1 MNFYVNWHSAFRA
14 IKNNPKR
21 SILTIFGIIIGI
33 SSVITILSIGRG
45 FEKDMIRNLTKNN
58 SKKIEIQINFKPY
71 ESNIYSMNTNFFQ
84 DSDLTIVKGIQG
96 VENVNYTKNEGNS
109 ISREIYVRE
118 KKKDQQIELIKEN
131 GKKVKYGRT
140 LTSFDNAIMEKVALV
155 DSTLA
160 SELFGY
166 AADALNQSVEIDN
179 QLFRIVGIY
188 ERIDQAEMFSIS
200 EINIQIPHNTHTY
213 YFSEEKNKSSIT
225 ITLNEGIKLDE
236 VASDI
241 IGHLTGK
248 GSMSISGDYQIF
260 DTGNLTKGIGSVLST
275 ITYFITA
282 IAGISLLIAG
292 VGVMNM
298 MYTSVSERTK
308 EIGIR
313 RALGATKNSIR
324 IQFLLEGLTLT
335 ISGGLIG
342 YFCGMLFAYALG
354 AILNITVTI
363 DIFTIILA
371 LGVSSAIGLLFSVVP
386 ASEAAKKDIIDI
398 LK

>member
-1 MNFYVNWHSAFRA
+1 MNFYVNWRSAFRA
-14 IKNNPKR
+14 IKNSPKR

-58 SKKIEIQINFKPY
+58 SKKIEILINFKPY

-84 DSDLTIVKGIQG
+84 DSDLTIVKGVQG

-109 ISREIYVRE
+109 ISKEIYVRE

-140 LTSFDNAIMEKVALV
+140 LTSFDNAILEKVALV

-166 AADALNQSVEIDN
+166 VPDALNQSVEIDN

-188 ERIDQAEMFSIS
+188 EGIDQAEMFSIS
-200 EINIQIPHNTHTY
+200 ENNIQIPLNTYTY

-225 ITLNEGIKLDE
+225 ITLNEGVKLDE
-236 VASDI
+236 VASDV

-248 GSMSISGDYQIF
+248 GSMSTFGDYQIF
-260 DTGNLTKGIGSVLST
+260 DTGKLTKGIVSVLST
-275 ITYFITA
+275 ITYFVTA

-342 YFCGMLFAYALG
+342 YFCGMSFAYALG
-354 AILNITVTI
+354 ALLKITVTI